1 MPRWMQMCLCKR
13 LMWLLAGLAL
23 LKMFENTSYRVVY
36 SGRFVNNWRIMQILM
51 LELWMCM
58 LSVCWLQVSCVL
70 VEVHWPEINMSYYVC
85 MIFRSPV
92 MWPRVAAM
100 AMMARSIFFYMNSLM
115 EKKNCKSLPK
125 KYKIQKKS
133 KNNVKISFEIVFLCP
148 FGAIWQFTVIYFLV
162 WPTVVTM
169 ATMAW
174 GTVICLIY
182 YESEEKYF

>member
-1 MPRWMQMCLCKR
+1 
-13 LMWLLAGLAL
+13 
-23 LKMFENTSYRVVY
+23 
-36 SGRFVNNWRIMQILM
+36 
-51 LELWMCM
+51 
-58 LSVCWLQVSCVL
+58 
-70 VEVHWPEINMSYYVC
+70 
-85 MIFRSPV
+85 
-92 MWPRVAAM
+92 M
-100 AMMARSIFFYMNSLM
+100 AMMARSNFFLHELSDG
-115 EKKNCKSLPK
+115 EKKIVNPPKK

-148 FGAIWQFTVIYFLV
+148 FGAIWQFTVIYILV

>member
-1 MPRWMQMCLCKR
+1 
-13 LMWLLAGLAL
+13 
-23 LKMFENTSYRVVY
+23 
-36 SGRFVNNWRIMQILM
+36 
-51 LELWMCM
+51 
-58 LSVCWLQVSCVL
+58 
-70 VEVHWPEINMSYYVC
+70 
-85 MIFRSPV
+85 
-92 MWPRVAAM
+92 
-100 AMMARSIFFYMNSLM
+100 M

-148 FGAIWQFTVIYFLV
+148 FGAIWQFTVIYILV